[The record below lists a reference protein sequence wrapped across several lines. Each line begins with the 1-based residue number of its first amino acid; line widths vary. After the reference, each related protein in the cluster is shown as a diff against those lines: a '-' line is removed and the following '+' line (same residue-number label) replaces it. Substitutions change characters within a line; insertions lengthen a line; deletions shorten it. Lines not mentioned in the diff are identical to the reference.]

1 MKAEDNEFLA
11 VLDDVRS
18 HLHQKNASQTVLEY
32 VEDQLVKLHQKY
44 HEHSAQQAAK
54 MTAMLDYVKEIEVR
68 YMLPYSCPLLICYQP
83 FHQCRRIPIRHVMS
97 ATA

>member
-11 VLDDVRS
+11 VLEDVRS

-54 MTAMLDYVKEIEVR
+54 MNAMLDYVKEIEVR
-68 YMLPYSCPLLICYQP
+68 YLYPVPC
-83 FHQCRRIPIRHVMS
+83 
-97 ATA
+97 